1 MDLITKTL
9 NYDFNTAYPLLM
21 QELEIEGFN
30 ISIEIDMKK
39 KMAAKLNKSIWEYR
53 IIGIGKPDIVA
64 KVLDED
70 MNIWVFMPC
79 NIVIYTSWKGTTITF
94 QPIKSELSNNKSE
107 LIKKIGEEIE
117 EKFLSILE
125 NL

>member
-39 KMAAKLNKSIWEYR
+39 KMAAKLNKSI
-53 IIGIGKPDIVA
+53 
-64 KVLDED
+64 
-70 MNIWVFMPC
+70 
-79 NIVIYTSWKGTTITF
+79 
-94 QPIKSELSNNKSE
+94 
-107 LIKKIGEEIE
+107 
-117 EKFLSILE
+117 
-125 NL
+125 